1 MLAQLMTPRIAF
13 QSAVLDQLRCPNGM
27 SDRLAQVLQALQIS
41 NLAKAR
47 WLQQRHLG
55 CGGSTP
61 LGLIH
66 HGHLED
72 VWAPLDQ

>member
-1 MLAQLMTPRIAF
+1 
-13 QSAVLDQLRCPNGM
+13 M

-47 WLQQRHLG
+47 WLQQPHLV

-72 VWAPLDQ
+72 VLAALDQ